1 MADNDE
7 LEYYDDDDIRDQIPD
22 DDEAGENG
30 EADQPQRPPVRP
42 LQTSSRQPAA
52 RPPAYPPRPV
62 QRRPPAAAPGHD
74 APVQR
79 QQGRPAPNPDEQP
92 PAGSAPTQ
100 PQQPERPSVNRPAR
114 TPPRP
119 PQRPP
124 ASSSRPP
131 AQRPSPP
138 TQRPARSPRS
148 PGRRPAGPDGG
159 AQAPQRPPRAADKPG
174 RFSRFSRL
182 LRRQPRKEGRSARP
196 RRNPLQGLQALRSRL
211 PGGPAGSSRPASGPA
226 QRALST
232 LRLPVLRRRTDAAAS
247 TSGAARKQRRGASKA
262 PRLGG
267 RGLTLDNKLDILGV
281 LLLLG
286 SLALFLSSLSSMR
299 GEVTQL
305 INTLLGN
312 LFGWGAIAVPLALF
326 AIGIW
331 LIVRHFGADAPVID
345 PLRLTGIVL
354 AYVGL
359 LLFFQFVDSFNP
371 NYSSIDLSDPVRLR
385 LQLELSWN
393 DGRGGGSAGAGLYYF
408 LVTSLGEVGMLVT
421 MAGLL
426 LIGAM
431 LALQVSA
438 ADLAAVSSSL
448 WRRVGVV
455 RARHARERVTRRRS
469 GTAAE
474 RRASALPGGVA
485 EDDEPR
491 PIPITM
497 GGRTVT
503 AWVGDEEQADQP
515 RGKGLRNLS
524 PNLRA
529 GVEAALARRSA
540 ASGTAASATALPPAA
555 DAPTAIPP
563 PATPAPAPATPSLAA
578 PQPVPFD
585 GDPDR
590 AAAPDATAAAE
601 SAQLSAEADTTPDT
615 VSTLPAQHPAAAELI
630 AATAASPPQPAAEA
644 GEAPATSIPPSP
656 TSMRPTLAA
665 APRRKRRDWQLP
677 DIRNLLNV
685 GSESDLDREILLGRA
700 RTIEETLQSFGAPGR
715 VVEVNTGPVIT
726 QFGVEPDYLL
736 TRSGKKTRVKVGAI
750 AQLDKDLQLALG
762 AKTIRIEAPVPGK
775 GYVGIEVPNAQA
787 AVVSLRDV
795 MESELFRA
803 LRVDAPLAIGLGQSV
818 DGTPVAADLASMP
831 HLLIAGTTGSG
842 KSVLVNAIIVS
853 LLVNNRPDQVRFI
866 MVDPKR
872 VELTSYNGVP
882 HLVAPVVVDLERT
895 LGVLKWVTREMD
907 ERYRK
912 FSEAGARN
920 IEDYNRHLGDDLERM
935 PYIVVVIDE
944 LADLM
949 MLAPDETERVI
960 TRIAALARATG
971 IHLVIATQRPS
982 VDVVTGLIKANFPA
996 RIAFA
1001 VAGGVDSRVILDQ
1014 PGAERLLGKGDM
1026 LYLSG
1031 SAPAAARLQGVLV
1044 SPEEVDNVTRYWKR
1058 QALDEPAP
1066 KPLPDSAPESAED
1079 ASQPPA
1085 LPDTP
1090 PLRAQ
1095 ETEQQ
1100 APTPQQAHLAFPDF
1114 SAWEAEKGVELH
1126 ESVTDERDELYDQA
1140 VEMVRRL
1147 NKASV
1152 SLLQRRMRIGYTRAA
1167 RLIDMMEDQGIV
1179 GPAQDGSKPREV
1191 LPE

>member
-22 DDEAGENG
+22 DDEAGENE

-52 RPPAYPPRPV
+52 RPPAWPPRPV
-62 QRRPPAAAPGHD
+62 QRRPPAAAPGH
-74 APVQR
+74 
-79 QQGRPAPNPDEQP
+79 DEQP

-138 TQRPARSPRS
+138 AQRPAR
-148 PGRRPAGPDGG
+148 PGRRSGEFGGG
-159 AQAPQRPPRAADKPG
+159 AQAPQRPARAADKPG
-174 RFSRFSRL
+174 RLSRFSRL
-182 LRRQPRKEGRSARP
+182 LRRQPRKEGRSTRP
-196 RRNPLQGLQALRSRL
+196 RRNPLQGLQALRTRL
-211 PGGPAGSSRPASGPA
+211 PGGRPAGSSRPASGPV
-226 QRALST
+226 QRALSA

-247 TSGAARKQRRGASKA
+247 ASGTARKQRRGASKA

-312 LFGWGAIAVPLALF
+312 IFGWGAIAVPLALF

-345 PLRLTGIVL
+345 PLRVTGIVL

-393 DGRGGGSAGAGLYYF
+393 AGRGGGSAGAGLYYF

-448 WRRVGVV
+448 WRRIGVV

-540 ASGTAASATALPPAA
+540 AAGTAASAADPPPTA
-555 DAPTAIPP
+555 DAPTAMPP

-590 AAAPDATAAAE
+590 ATAPDATAAAE
-601 SAQLSAEADTTPDT
+601 SAQISAEADTTPDT
-615 VSTLPAQHPAAAELI
+615 VSALPTQHPAAAELI
-630 AATAASPPQPAAEA
+630 AATAASPPQPAAGAGA

-736 TRSGKKTRVKVGAI
+736 TRSGKKTRVKVSAI

-803 LRVDAPLAIGLGQSV
+803 LRG
-818 DGTPVAADLASMP
+818 
-831 HLLIAGTTGSG
+831 
-842 KSVLVNAIIVS
+842 
-853 LLVNNRPDQVRFI
+853 
-866 MVDPKR
+866 
-872 VELTSYNGVP
+872 
-882 HLVAPVVVDLERT
+882 
-895 LGVLKWVTREMD
+895 
-907 ERYRK
+907 
-912 FSEAGARN
+912 
-920 IEDYNRHLGDDLERM
+920 
-935 PYIVVVIDE
+935 
-944 LADLM
+944 
-949 MLAPDETERVI
+949 
-960 TRIAALARATG
+960 
-971 IHLVIATQRPS
+971 
-982 VDVVTGLIKANFPA
+982 
-996 RIAFA
+996 
-1001 VAGGVDSRVILDQ
+1001 
-1014 PGAERLLGKGDM
+1014 
-1026 LYLSG
+1026 
-1031 SAPAAARLQGVLV
+1031 
-1044 SPEEVDNVTRYWKR
+1044 
-1058 QALDEPAP
+1058 
-1066 KPLPDSAPESAED
+1066 
-1079 ASQPPA
+1079 
-1085 LPDTP
+1085 
-1090 PLRAQ
+1090 
-1095 ETEQQ
+1095 
-1100 APTPQQAHLAFPDF
+1100 
-1114 SAWEAEKGVELH
+1114 
-1126 ESVTDERDELYDQA
+1126 
-1140 VEMVRRL
+1140 
-1147 NKASV
+1147 
-1152 SLLQRRMRIGYTRAA
+1152 
-1167 RLIDMMEDQGIV
+1167 
-1179 GPAQDGSKPREV
+1179 
-1191 LPE
+1191 

>member
-1 MADNDE
+1 MADSDE

-22 DDEAGENG
+22 DDDAEANG
-30 EADQPQRPPVRP
+30 EAAQPQRPPVRP

-52 RPPAYPPRPV
+52 RPPAQPTRPAPRKPG
-62 QRRPPAAAPGHD
+62 PPAVASGRD
-74 APVQR
+74 APAPR
-79 QQGRPAPNPDEQP
+79 QQGRPAPK
-92 PAGSAPTQ
+92 
-100 PQQPERPSVNRPAR
+100 PETRRPAR
-114 TPPRP
+114 
-119 PQRPP
+119 PQPQPP
-124 ASSSRPP
+124 ASSARPP
-131 AQRPSPP
+131 AQQQPRS
-138 TQRPARSPRS
+138 QRPARPPDRPQRRRLLSRPGE
-148 PGRRPAGPDGG
+148 PGRSQPPPESQPPA
-159 AQAPQRPPRAADKPG
+159 RTADPPG
-174 RFSRFSRL
+174 RLARL
-182 LRRQPRKEGRSARP
+182 LRRQPRKSGRIAWP
-196 RRNPLQGLQALRSRL
+196 RRSPLQALRARL
-211 PGGPAGSSRPASGPA
+211 PGGVERASGTAQRQRPAL
-226 QRALST
+226 Q
-232 LRLPVLRRRTDAAAS
+232 LPFLRRRPDAPERAA
-247 TSGAARKQRRGASKA
+247 GAGRKRRRGNSKA

-281 LLLLG
+281 LLLLT

-312 LFGWGAIAVPLALF
+312 FFGWGAIAVPLALF
-326 AIGIW
+326 AIGVW
-331 LIVRHFGADAPVID
+331 LIVRHFGANAPVID
-345 PLRLTGIVL
+345 PLRVAGVALV
-354 AYVGL
+354 YVGL

-393 DGRGGGSAGAGLYYF
+393 AGRGGGSTGASLYYL
-408 LVTSLGEVGMLVT
+408 LVTSFGEAGMLVT

-426 LIGAM
+426 LIGTM

-438 ADLAAVSSSL
+438 AELAAVSARG
-448 WRRVGVV
+448 WRRFSELRDR
-455 RARHARERVTRRRS
+455 RARAQASRRQSEVNAVGPATSARP
-469 GTAAE
+469 
-474 RRASALPGGVA
+474 ASAA
-485 EDDEPR
+485 DDDEPR

-503 AWVGDEEQADQP
+503 AWVGDEEPEDPADQP
-515 RGKGLRNLS
+515 PRTGLRRLS
-524 PNLRA
+524 PRLRA
-529 GVEAALARRSA
+529 GVESALAGLNPVVEEESA
-540 ASGTAASATALPPAA
+540 APASAPPPAA
-555 DAPTAIPP
+555 DAPADNPP
-563 PATPAPAPATPSLAA
+563 PSTPATPASATAAPAAA
-578 PQPVPFD
+578 MPQPSSPV
-585 GDPDR
+585 PDR
-590 AAAPDATAAAE
+590 ATAPEAASSADNGPVQEDAADA
-601 SAQLSAEADTTPDT
+601 SATSPPTPT
-615 VSTLPAQHPAAAELI
+615 QHPAAAEVI
-630 AATAASPPQPAAEA
+630 AATAATPPPPPAAE
-644 GEAPATSIPPSP
+644 ETPAATNIPPSP
-656 TSMRPTLAA
+656 TSMRPTLSA
-665 APRRKRRDWQLP
+665 APRRKRRDWKLP

-685 GSESDLDREILLGRA
+685 GSESDLDREVLLGRA

-775 GYVGIEVPNAQA
+775 GYVGIEVPNARA

-795 MESELFRA
+795 MEAKQFRA
-803 LRVDAPLAIGLGQSV
+803 LQADAPLTIGLGQSV

-872 VELTSYNGVP
+872 VELTSYNGLP

-907 ERYRK
+907 DRYRK

-920 IEDYNRHLGDDLERM
+920 IVDFNRHLDGDLEYM

-1044 SPEEVDNVTRYWKR
+1044 SPEEVENVTRYWKR

-1066 KPLPDSAPESAED
+1066 KPLPDSDPESTEEEPQSA
-1079 ASQPPA
+1079 AA
-1085 LPDTP
+1085 PDMP
-1090 PLRAQ
+1090 PLPTPQ
-1095 ETEQQ
+1095 PEQRT
-1100 APTPQQAHLAFPDF
+1100 PTPQQAHLAFPDF
-1114 SAWEAEKGVELH
+1114 SAWEEEKHVELH
-1126 ESVTDERDELYDQA
+1126 ERVTDERDELYEQA

-1167 RLIDMMEDQGIV
+1167 RLIDMMEDEGVV

>member
-30 EADQPQRPPVRP
+30 EAGQPQRPPVKP

-52 RPPAYPPRPV
+52 RPPAYPPRPA
-62 QRRPPAAAPGHD
+62 QRRPPATPGRD
-74 APVQR
+74 APVPR
-79 QQGRPAPNPDEQP
+79 QQGRPAPKPEEQP

-100 PQQPERPSVNRPAR
+100 PRRPERPPANRPAR

-124 ASSSRPP
+124 ANSARP
-131 AQRPSPP
+131 
-138 TQRPARSPRS
+138 PRS
-148 PGRRPAGPDGG
+148 PGRRPAGPDGS
-159 AQAPQRPPRAADKPG
+159 AQAPQRPARAAQKPG
-174 RFSRFSRL
+174 RLSRFSRL
-182 LRRQPRKEGRSARP
+182 LRRQPRKERRSAQP
-196 RRNPLQGLQALRSRL
+196 RRNPLQGLQALRARL
-211 PGGPAGSSRPASGPA
+211 PGSPAGSSRPASGPA
-226 QRALST
+226 QRALSA
-232 LRLPVLRRRTDAAAS
+232 LRLPALRRRTDTTAS
-247 TSGAARKQRRGASKA
+247 ASGAARKRRRGASKA

-326 AIGIW
+326 AIGVW

-385 LQLELSWN
+385 LQLERSWN
-393 DGRGGGSAGAGLYYF
+393 AGRGGGSAGAGLYYF

-431 LALQVSA
+431 LALQISA

-448 WRRVGVV
+448 WRRAGVL
-455 RARHARERVTRRRS
+455 RARHARERVARRQS
-469 GTAAE
+469 GAASAE
-474 RRASALPGGVA
+474 RRASALPGGAA

-503 AWVGDEEQADQP
+503 AWVGDEEQAEQPGQP
-515 RGKGLRNLS
+515 RRKGLRNLS

-540 ASGTAASATALPPAA
+540 AAETAASATALPPAA
-555 DAPTAIPP
+555 DAATAIPP
-563 PATPAPAPATPSLAA
+563 PAMPSLAA
-578 PQPVPFD
+578 PQPVPAE
-585 GDPDR
+585 GDPER
-590 AAAPDATAAAE
+590 RTVPDAATAAE
-601 SAQLSAEADTTPDT
+601 SAPTPADADATPDT
-615 VSTLPAQHPAAAELI
+615 VSSLPAQHPAAAEVI
-630 AATAASPPQPAAEA
+630 AATAASPPPPEAE
-644 GEAPATSIPPSP
+644 ETPATDIPPSP

-736 TRSGKKTRVKVGAI
+736 TRSGKKTRVKVSAI

-775 GYVGIEVPNAQA
+775 GYVGIEVPNAKA

-803 LRVDAPLAIGLGQSV
+803 LKVDAPLAIGLGQSV

-912 FSEAGARN
+912 FNEAGARN

-1044 SPEEVDNVTRYWKR
+1044 SAEEVDNVTRYWKR

-1066 KPLPDSAPESAED
+1066 KPLPDLATESAEET
-1079 ASQPPA
+1079 SQPPA

-1095 ETEQQ
+1095 EPE
-1100 APTPQQAHLAFPDF
+1100 AKPAVPQQAHLAFPDF

-1126 ESVTDERDELYDQA
+1126 ERVTDERDELYEQA

-1167 RLIDMMEDQGIV
+1167 RLIDMMEDEGVV

>member
-1 MADNDE
+1 M
-7 LEYYDDDDIRDQIPD
+7 
-22 DDEAGENG
+22 
-30 EADQPQRPPVRP
+30 
-42 LQTSSRQPAA
+42 
-52 RPPAYPPRPV
+52 
-62 QRRPPAAAPGHD
+62 RRTL
-74 APVQR
+74 
-79 QQGRPAPNPDEQP
+79 
-92 PAGSAPTQ
+92 S
-100 PQQPERPSVNRPAR
+100 
-114 TPPRP
+114 
-119 PQRPP
+119 
-124 ASSSRPP
+124 
-131 AQRPSPP
+131 
-138 TQRPARSPRS
+138 
-148 PGRRPAGPDGG
+148 
-159 AQAPQRPPRAADKPG
+159 
-174 RFSRFSRL
+174 
-182 LRRQPRKEGRSARP
+182 
-196 RRNPLQGLQALRSRL
+196 GLQL
-211 PGGPAGSSRPASGPA
+211 PA
-226 QRALST
+226 
-232 LRLPVLRRRTDAAAS
+232 LRRRTD
-247 TSGAARKQRRGASKA
+247 TTPGESGAARKRQRGASKA

-326 AIGIW
+326 AIGVW
-331 LIVRHFGADAPVID
+331 LIVRHFGADAPVIN
-345 PLRLTGIVL
+345 PLRLSGTVL

-359 LLFFQFVDSFNP
+359 LLLFQFVDSFNP
-371 NYSSIDLSDPVRLR
+371 TYSSIDLSDPVRLR

-393 DGRGGGSAGAGLYYF
+393 EGRGGGSAGAGLYYF

-421 MAGLL
+421 MAGLM

-431 LALQVSA
+431 LALQISA
-438 ADLAAVSSSL
+438 AELAAVSGSL
-448 WRRVGVV
+448 WRRAGVL
-455 RARHARERVTRRRS
+455 RARHARERVARRQS
-469 GTAAE
+469 GAAAAE
-474 RRASALPGGVA
+474 RRASALPGGAA

-503 AWVGDEEQADQP
+503 AWVGDEEQAEQPGQP
-515 RGKGLRNLS
+515 RRKGLRNLS

-540 ASGTAASATALPPAA
+540 AAEVAASATAPPPAA
-555 DAPTAIPP
+555 DAP
-563 PATPAPAPATPSLAA
+563 APAKPSLAA
-578 PQPVPFD
+578 PQPVPVE
-585 GDPDR
+585 GNPERATAPDR
-590 AAAPDATAAAE
+590 ATAPESAPPLADADATPDA
-601 SAQLSAEADTTPDT
+601 
-615 VSTLPAQHPAAAELI
+615 VSSLPPQHSAAAELI
-630 AATAASPPQPAAEA
+630 AATAASLPPQPGA
-644 GEAPATSIPPSP
+644 GETPATSIPPSP

-1044 SPEEVDNVTRYWKR
+1044 SAEEVDNVTRYWKR

-1066 KPLPDSAPESAED
+1066 KPLPDSVPENTEET
-1079 ASQPPA
+1079 SQPPV

-1095 ETEQQ
+1095 ETEEQ

-1126 ESVTDERDELYDQA
+1126 ERVTDERDELYEQA

-1167 RLIDMMEDQGIV
+1167 RLIDMMEDQGVV

>member
-30 EADQPQRPPVRP
+30 EAGQPQRPPVRP

-52 RPPAYPPRPV
+52 RPPAYPPRPA
-62 QRRPPAAAPGHD
+62 QRRPPATPGRD
-74 APVQR
+74 APVPH
-79 QQGRPAPNPDEQP
+79 QQGRPAPKPEEQP

-100 PQQPERPSVNRPAR
+100 PRRPERPPANRPAR
-114 TPPRP
+114 TPPHP

-124 ASSSRPP
+124 ASSARP
-131 AQRPSPP
+131 
-138 TQRPARSPRS
+138 PRS
-148 PGRRPAGPDGG
+148 PGRRPAGPDGS
-159 AQAPQRPPRAADKPG
+159 AQAPQRSARAAQKPG
-174 RFSRFSRL
+174 RLSRFSRL
-182 LRRQPRKEGRSARP
+182 LRRQPRKERRSAQP
-196 RRNPLQGLQALRSRL
+196 RRNPLQGLQALRARL
-211 PGGPAGSSRPASGPA
+211 PGSPAGSSRPA
-226 QRALST
+226 QRALSA

-247 TSGAARKQRRGASKA
+247 ASGAARKRRRGASKA

-305 INTLLGN
+305 VNTLLGN

-326 AIGIW
+326 AIGVW

-354 AYVGL
+354 AYIGL

-393 DGRGGGSAGAGLYYF
+393 EGRGGGSAGGGLYYF

-421 MAGLL
+421 IAGLL

-431 LALQVSA
+431 LALQISA
-438 ADLAAVSSSL
+438 ADLATVSGSL
-448 WRRVGVV
+448 WRRAGVL
-455 RARHARERVTRRRS
+455 RARHARERVARRQS
-469 GTAAE
+469 GAASAE
-474 RRASALPGGVA
+474 RRASALPGGAA

-503 AWVGDEEQADQP
+503 AWVGDEEQAEQPGQP
-515 RGKGLRNLS
+515 RRKGLRNLS

-540 ASGTAASATALPPAA
+540 AAETAASATAPPPAA
-555 DAPTAIPP
+555 AAAPAIPP
-563 PATPAPAPATPSLAA
+563 ATSAPAPAMPSLAA
-578 PQPVPFD
+578 PQPVPPE
-585 GDPDR
+585 G
-590 AAAPDATAAAE
+590 APERTTAPE
-601 SAQLSAEADTTPDT
+601 SAPTLADADATPDT
-615 VSTLPAQHPAAAELI
+615 VTSLPAQHPAAAELI
-630 AATAASPPQPAAEA
+630 AATAVSPPPQPDA
-644 GEAPATSIPPSP
+644 GEAPATDIPPSP

-775 GYVGIEVPNAQA
+775 GYVGIEVPNAKA

-853 LLVNNRPDQVRFI
+853 LLVNNRPDQLRFI

-872 VELTSYNGVP
+872 VELTSYNSVP

-895 LGVLKWVTREMD
+895 LGVLKWVTREME

-1044 SPEEVDNVTRYWKR
+1044 SPAEVDNVTRYWKR

-1066 KPLPDSAPESAED
+1066 KPLPDSAPEPAGET
-1079 ASQPPA
+1079 SQPPA

-1095 ETEQQ
+1095 KTEQQ
-1100 APTPQQAHLAFPDF
+1100 TPTPQQAHLAFPDF
-1114 SAWEAEKGVELH
+1114 SAWEAEKNIELH
-1126 ESVTDERDELYDQA
+1126 ERVTDERDELYEQA

-1167 RLIDMMEDQGIV
+1167 RLIDMMEDQGVV